1 MTSPRSAHG
10 PGSVRLGLPDQ
21 RLLLGGTAGFR
32 VLLSMLL
39 LGRALTLLAGEPTT
53 AFEIFGGVA
62 LAQLVTAHGSWV
74 VLVKRLK
81 PRVSSLFTQAIVDL
95 ALVTV
100 LVHLGGDSRTALAA
114 LFVVVFA
121 ANALLLPAVAGLTV
135 TVLGCGVYLGDTL
148 LSTQGELPSGLTG
161 QIVVF
166 AFVFLVVATL
176 GRRLRETAARQ
187 DRLESELRQARFEAS
202 EILRSIRA
210 GVLTVDGQGCLAF
223 INPPAELLLGVKG
236 DRDLGRPILE
246 VLAARAPEL
255 HQAIVNGLRDG
266 RRVARG
272 EGQVTLEDGRSFPI
286 GLSTATFEREG
297 GNLPA
302 VTAVFTDLSELKQLQ
317 ELHLRTERLEAVA
330 ALSASLAHEIRNPL
344 ASIRSAVE
352 QLSSFKT
359 EDEDERTLVQL
370 VLRESDRLSRIL
382 GEFLDFSRVRAGN
395 VARVDLLAIVS
406 DAVALVRENPACGPG
421 IVIEQ
426 EGEPTH
432 VDADQDLLH
441 RIVSNLLLNAVQA
454 CDGHGRVRVE
464 VGPAD
469 TGELPTAAPM
479 GYHARLVVSDDGPGI
494 PPEVHDRLFQPFV
507 SGRAGGSG
515 LGLAIVH
522 RAVEAHGG
530 MVFVDSEP
538 GHGSTFTVLLP
549 SRAY

>member
-1 MTSPRSAHG
+1 
-10 PGSVRLGLPDQ
+10 
-21 RLLLGGTAGFR
+21 
-32 VLLSMLL
+32 
-39 LGRALTLLAGEPTT
+39 
-53 AFEIFGGVA
+53 
-62 LAQLVTAHGSWV
+62 
-74 VLVKRLK
+74 
-81 PRVSSLFTQAIVDL
+81 LFTQAIVDL

-100 LVHLGGDSRTALAA
+100 IVHLGGDTRTALAA
-114 LFVVVFA
+114 LFVVVIA
-121 ANALLLPAVAGLTV
+121 ANALLLPILAGLTV
-135 TVLGCGVYLGDTL
+135 TVLGCGVYLGDTI
-148 LSTQGELPSGLTG
+148 LSSQGVLPSGLTG

-166 AFVFLVVATL
+166 AFVFQVVATL

-223 INPPAELLLGVKG
+223 VNPPAEQLLGLRG
-236 DRDLGRPILE
+236 DRDLGSPVLE
-246 VLAARAPEL
+246 LLAARAPEL
-255 HQAIVNGLRDG
+255 HQAIEIGLRDG
-266 RRVARG
+266 RRVGRG
-272 EGQVTLEDGRSFPI
+272 EGQVTLADGRSFPI

-330 ALSASLAHEIRNPL
+330 ALSASLAHEISNPL
-344 ASIRSAVE
+344 ASIRSSVE
-352 QLSSFKT
+352 QLSAFKT
-359 EDEDERTLVQL
+359 EDEDEHTLVQL
-370 VLRESDRLSRIL
+370 ILRESDRLSRIL
-382 GEFLDFSRVRAGN
+382 GEFLDFSRVRAGK
-395 VARVDLLAIVS
+395 VARVDLLAITS
-406 DAVALVRENPACGPG
+406 DAVALVREHPDCGAG

-426 EGEPTH
+426 HGEQTEL
-432 VDADQDLLH
+432 DADQDLLH

-454 CDGHGRVRVE
+454 CAGNGRIRIDVGVASDGG
-464 VGPAD
+464 G
-469 TGELPTAAPM
+469 LPSASPM
-479 GYHARLVVSDDGPGI
+479 EQHARLVVSDDGPGI
-494 PPEVHDRLFQPFV
+494 PPEVQDRLFQPFV